1 MQMTGN
7 DLPLSHPLRVAALAA
22 RKPTRFDLKPDA
34 ATLSALATALG
45 ITAVRELRFKG
56 ELRPHGRHD
65 WDLDGTLTAVVEQP
79 CIVTLAPVVTRIA
92 ERVERRYIADMD
104 VPEADES
111 EIPEDDRVE
120 PLPDVIDAGFVATEA
135 IALALPQYPRAEG
148 VELGE
153 AVHSEPGVKPL
164 RDEDLRPFSG
174 LASLAEKLGLPHKD
188 DE

>member
-1 MQMTGN
+1 MTSP

-34 ATLSALATALG
+34 TALSALAAVLG
-45 ITAVRELRFKG
+45 ITAVTDLRFKG

-79 CIVTLAPVVTRIA
+79 CIVTLAPVLTRIE
-92 ERVERRYIADMD
+92 ERVERRYIADMEL
-104 VPEADES
+104 PEADES
-111 EIPEDDRVE
+111 EIPEDDRIE

-135 IALALPQYPRAEG
+135 LALALPPYPRAEG

-153 AVHSEPGVKPL
+153 AVHAAPGVQPL

-188 DE
+188 GE